1 MQGFPTVGTVLPL
14 LPDMPGDVLPPQ
26 LPVAGDWVKLRNLA
40 CRIHDGQYEGI
51 ILRESKISLLPVSTQ
66 LVQNC
71 ERAYQERLATVE
83 GRLPQWCPKPPQCIT
98 GMLPSFSLL
107 LFLVLSFPHIYTK
120 TNVCASSAVTD
131 YDHVSF
137 STLREVLA
145 HPQVTHKFR
154 CMVRVMATWPSD
166 VLDFCGLGAVGTFVY
181 AVCLTLE
188 DPTARLRALL
198 YGEDAVYL
206 ILTSLKIV
214 IEEMMPPLSLSVG
227 WDSDCPPVL
236 TAKIATCV
244 VLC

>member
-1 MQGFPTVGTVLPL
+1 
-14 LPDMPGDVLPPQ
+14 
-26 LPVAGDWVKLRNLA
+26 
-40 CRIHDGQYEGI
+40 
-51 ILRESKISLLPVSTQ
+51 
-66 LVQNC
+66 
-71 ERAYQERLATVE
+71 
-83 GRLPQWCPKPPQCIT
+83 
-98 GMLPSFSLL
+98 
-107 LFLVLSFPHIYTK
+107 
-120 TNVCASSAVTD
+120 
-131 YDHVSF
+131 
-137 STLREVLA
+137 
-145 HPQVTHKFR
+145 
-154 CMVRVMATWPSD
+154 MATWPSD